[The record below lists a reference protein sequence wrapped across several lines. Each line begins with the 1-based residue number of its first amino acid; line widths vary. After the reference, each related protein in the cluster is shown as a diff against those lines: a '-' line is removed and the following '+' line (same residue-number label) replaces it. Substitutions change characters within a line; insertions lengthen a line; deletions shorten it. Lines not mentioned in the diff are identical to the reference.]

1 MLHKAVLHSKC
12 VDCVLW
18 CPTADLVFACL
29 LVKKIKI
36 LFSSL
41 GIFEKFRVSVLGWMA
56 LIYIRSDNHR
66 TDLFLLRRIELTTSK
81 LS

>member
-1 MLHKAVLHSKC
+1 MLHSKC

-18 CPTADLVFACL
+18 CLTADLVFACL
-29 LVKKIKI
+29 SVKKIKI

-56 LIYIRSDNHR
+56 LIYIGSDNHR

>member
-1 MLHKAVLHSKC
+1 VLHSKC

-18 CPTADLVFACL
+18 CLTADLVFACL

-36 LFSSL
+36 LFSSR
-41 GIFEKFRVSVLGWMA
+41 GIFEKLRVSVLGWMA
-56 LIYIRSDNHR
+56 LIYIDSDNHR
-66 TDLFLLRRIELTTSK
+66 TDLFLLRRIELTTNK